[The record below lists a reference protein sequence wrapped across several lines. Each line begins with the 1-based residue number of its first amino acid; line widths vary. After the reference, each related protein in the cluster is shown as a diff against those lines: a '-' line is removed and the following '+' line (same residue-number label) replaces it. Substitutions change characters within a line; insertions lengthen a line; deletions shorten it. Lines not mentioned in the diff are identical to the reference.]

1 MRCEY
6 FKPGDRVLIND
17 PTSNKYNPNLIC
29 KITKDQY
36 HQWIYTDV
44 YGWVDVTCCN
54 CHPVVLDKEGWVDFN
69 KTLSWS
75 GYNE

>member
-54 CHPVVLDKEGWVDFN
+54 CHPVVLEVDVN
-69 KTLSWS
+69 DEPRHMVERDHVSL
-75 GYNE
+75 